1 MIGIGMQGTVPTE
14 PHAQDPNVVLRD
26 VFGFPEFRPSQ
37 REVIAHVVAGGD
49 AMVVMPTGSGKSLC
63 YQVPSIA
70 RQGTGIV
77 ISPLIALMRD
87 QVEDLRERGVRA
99 AYLNSSLS
107 FEGARAV
114 EERFVA
120 GELDLLYVAP
130 ERLLTDRFLS
140 LLEEVEPALFAVDE
154 AHCVSQWGHDFR
166 PEYVGLSLLRERYP
180 WVPRIALTATA
191 DTPTRDEIAGRL
203 LRSDALH
210 VVTGFDR
217 PNIRYLVGLDEGSAR
232 TQLLRFI
239 EERHAGAAGIVYCLS
254 RRDVEEVAA
263 WLKEHGVAALPYHAG
278 MDPARR
284 DEHQQR
290 FRREDGVV
298 VVATIAFGMG
308 IDKPDVRFVAHLALP
323 KSLEAYYQET
333 GRAGRDGLESEAW
346 MRYSLRDVLQQRR
359 FLDESTAD
367 AAHKQLERRKL
378 DAMLG
383 YCETTTCRRRVLLAY
398 FDDDPGEDCGN
409 CDNCLE
415 PQESWD
421 ATLLARMAL
430 SCVFRTEQRFGVGYL
445 IDVLLG
451 RADERIRRNGHDRV
465 STFGIGT
472 EHDERTWQAVFRQL
486 VARGELTPT
495 QHGGLALTERS
506 RTLLDGGGELR
517 LGRRM
522 VTGGG
527 AGAGGSSARRRDRT
541 SRPSGAA
548 APELDPEQQALFE
561 RLREARRELARA
573 QDVPAYVV
581 LHDATLVEIARR
593 RPTSEAELLEV
604 PGVGRTKLER
614 YGATFL
620 ATVRGEDPT
629 TAQDVGDLDLLDP
642 A

>member
-1 MIGIGMQGTVPTE
+1 MSGSGIHRSGPAGPPAKDTQ
-14 PHAQDPNVVLRD
+14 AVLRD
-26 VFGFPEFRPSQ
+26 VFGFTEFRPSQ
-37 REVIAHVVAGGD
+37 GEVIAHVVAGGD

-70 RQGTGIV
+70 RPGTGIV
-77 ISPLIALMRD
+77 VSPLIALMRD
-87 QVEDLRERGVRA
+87 QVEDLRERGVSA

-107 FEGARAV
+107 YDGARAV

-130 ERLLTDRFLS
+130 ERLLTERFLS
-140 LLEEVEPALFAVDE
+140 LLEEIEPALFAVDE

-191 DTPTRDEIAGRL
+191 DTPTREEIAGRL
-203 LRSDALH
+203 LRSDAMH

-239 EERHAGAAGIVYCLS
+239 EDHHAGAAGIVYCLS
-254 RRDVEEVAA
+254 RRDVDEVAT
-263 WLKEHGVAALPYHAG
+263 WLREHGVSALPYHAG
-278 MDPARR
+278 MDAALR

-290 FRREDGVV
+290 FRREDGIV

-333 GRAGRDGLESEAW
+333 GRAGRDGRDSEAW

-359 FLDESTAD
+359 FLDGSTAD

-421 ATLLARMAL
+421 ATLPARMAL
-430 SCVFRTEQRFGVGYL
+430 SCVFRTEQRFGVSYL

-451 RADERIRRNGHDRV
+451 RADERIRRNGHDSV

-472 EHDERTWQAVFRQL
+472 AHDERTWQAVFRQL

-522 VTGGG
+522 MGGTGTSARGAAGG
-527 AGAGGSSARRRDRT
+527 AGARRRG
-541 SRPSGAA
+541 SPERPPSAA
-548 APELDPEQQALFE
+548 APELDAEGQELFE
-561 RLREARRELARA
+561 RLRETRRELARV
-573 QDVPAYVV
+573 QEVPAYVV

-593 RPTSEAELLEV
+593 RPTDETELLEV

-614 YGATFL
+614 YGAAIL
-620 ATVRGEDPT
+620 ATVRGEDV
-629 TAQDVGDLDLLDP
+629 DGP
-642 A
+642 APA